1 MGQRTTQ
8 GTALVADVMY
18 LHPLTRACTLMVLSA
33 WLTVGLA
40 NAKASELF
48 AHDDRYLELSI
59 SPDFTEETR
68 LEVSRWAQFLANSLL
83 QAYGRWPQ
91 QHWRINVAPASAVA
105 DDPIP
110 WAQVV
115 RGTITTVEFY
125 VSPQSTTERLK
136 RAWTGYHEMG
146 HLLIPY
152 RGWGDLWFSEGLA
165 SYYQNLL
172 QARAGTISER
182 EMWQR
187 IHDGLQRG
195 TRDTGFSDQPLH
207 AVSDAMHN
215 RGGFMRVYW
224 SGARYF
230 LELDVRLRRQ
240 SGGRL
245 NLDLALQ
252 RLNDCCAN
260 RKLAARDIAR
270 LLDEH
275 NDVVLFQPLYE
286 RTRESL
292 AVAPADKLFA
302 SLGINVADGTVSLQ
316 PSGPGARLRREIA
329 TARALPF

>member
-1 MGQRTTQ
+1 MFCPRLFPVNVLLAASLWF
-8 GTALVADVMY
+8 TAA
-18 LHPLTRACTLMVLSA
+18 TATAS
-33 WLTVGLA
+33 T
-40 NAKASELF
+40 SELL

-91 QHWRINVAPASAVA
+91 QHWRINVAPASAIA

-115 RGTITTVEFY
+115 RSTITTVEFY
-125 VSPQSTTERLK
+125 VSPQSTTDRLK

-172 QARAGTISER
+172 QARAGIISER

-187 IHDGLQRG
+187 IYDGLQRG
-195 TRDTGFSDQPLH
+195 INDTAFDEQPLH
-207 AVSDAMHN
+207 AVSDALHS

-230 LELDVRLRRQ
+230 LESDVRLRQQ
-240 SGGRL
+240 SSGRL

-252 RLNDCCAN
+252 RLNDCCAH
-260 RKLAARDIAR
+260 RKLSAPEIAR

-275 NDVVLFQPLYE
+275 SEVILFQPLFNK
-286 RTRESL
+286 TRQSF
-292 AVAPADKLFA
+292 AVAPVDKLFD
-302 SLGINVADGTVSLQ
+302 SLGINVTDGRVTLQ